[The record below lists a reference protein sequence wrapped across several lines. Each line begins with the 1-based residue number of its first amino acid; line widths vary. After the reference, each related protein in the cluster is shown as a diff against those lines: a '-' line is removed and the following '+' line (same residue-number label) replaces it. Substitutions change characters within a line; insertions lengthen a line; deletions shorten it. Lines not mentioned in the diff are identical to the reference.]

1 MNKIIFVLLHFYC
14 YVFLRCGFTAV
25 FGLRTVCVHSGV
37 RNNAIKN
44 APFQK
49 FEYAVFLANS
59 IDPFGAFSYELRNNI
74 VAHIFIN

>member
-1 MNKIIFVLLHFYC
+1 M
-14 YVFLRCGFTAV
+14 